1 MLIFINN
8 EFRDVELVS
17 RNNDQIMV
25 KDTKTLRSL
34 FIHRTH
40 YERAQAE
47 VLKEQNSNQLKLN
60 L

>member
-8 EFRDVELVS
+8 EFRDVELVAQ
-17 RNNDQIMV
+17 NKDQVMV
-25 KDTKTLRSL
+25 KDTKTLRLL
-34 FIHRTH
+34 FIHRAH
-40 YERAQAE
+40 YERARAE